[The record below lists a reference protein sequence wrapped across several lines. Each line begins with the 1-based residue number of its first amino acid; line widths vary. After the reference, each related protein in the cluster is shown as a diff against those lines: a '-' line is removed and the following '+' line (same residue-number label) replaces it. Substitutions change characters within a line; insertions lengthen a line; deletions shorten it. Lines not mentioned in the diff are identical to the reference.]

1 MPAERPRAHTLTRRE
16 HRKQAPQEKFQ
27 AAREAN
33 TGTVVALENEL
44 GRLRARDEEA
54 RTRMRQPLPR
64 QRSQRQPCYP
74 GGEGHEQEPQP
85 GRDRSGGGE
94 CEHPRQG
101 GGHVGGRV

>member
-54 RTRMRQPLPR
+54 RTRMRQLEQANDDLERSERCVSPPR
-64 QRSQRQPCYP
+64 PTHALAP
-74 GGEGHEQEPQP
+74 
-85 GRDRSGGGE
+85 
-94 CEHPRQG
+94 
-101 GGHVGGRV
+101 HVP